1 MTMASFLTFDFF
13 FCALAVLA
21 GACVQGASGIGF
33 ALFAAPIVALRL
45 PELVP
50 GPMIVLGGSVSL
62 LAALREYRQID
73 VRTTGLALA
82 GRVPGSIA
90 AGLAVGLLPRSAFA
104 VVFAAII
111 LAAVALSLV
120 GWRVRANVPALLT
133 AGFASGFMGTMTSVG
148 TPPMAIVLQHAEP
161 ARLRATVGGFLVV
174 GALISVAVL
183 AVAGRFGARDLEL
196 SAGLLAPLALG
207 FALSSVLIRR
217 LDPRRVRQIAL
228 AICAVSAIALLVR
241 HG

>member
-1 MTMASFLTFDFF
+1 VTIASFLTFDFL

-50 GPMIVLGGSVSL
+50 GPMIVLGGTVSL

-73 VRTTGLALA
+73 LRTTGLALA

-90 AGLAVGLLPRSAFA
+90 AGLAVGLLPRTAFA
-104 VVFAAII
+104 VVYAAMI

-120 GWRVRANVPALLT
+120 GWRVRANAPALLT

-161 ARLRATVGGFLVV
+161 ARLRATVGGFV
-174 GALISVAVL
+174 GALVSLAVL
-183 AVAGRFGARDLEL
+183 AVAGRFGAHDLEL
-196 SAGLLAPLALG
+196 SVGLLAPLALG
-207 FALSSVLIRR
+207 FALSSLLIRR

-228 AICAVSAIALLVR
+228 AICAASATALLVR

>member
-1 MTMASFLTFDFF
+1 MASFLTFDFL

-50 GPMIVLGGSVSL
+50 GPMIVLGGAVSL

-73 VRTTGLALA
+73 LRTTGLALA
-82 GRVPGSIA
+82 GRVPGSIT

-104 VVFAAII
+104 GIFAAMI

-183 AVAGRFGARDLEL
+183 AVAGRFGTRDLEL
-196 SAGLLAPLALG
+196 SVGLLAPLALG
-207 FALSSVLIRR
+207 FALSSHLIRR
-217 LDPRRVRQIAL
+217 LDPRRVRQTAL

>member
-1 MTMASFLTFDFF
+1 MSLASFLTLDFL

-50 GPMIVLGGSVSL
+50 GPMIVLGGAVSL

-73 VRTTGLALA
+73 FRTTGIALA
-82 GRVPGSIA
+82 GRLPGSIA
-90 AGLAVGLLPRSAFA
+90 AGLVVGLLPRAAFA
-104 VVFAAII
+104 MVFAAMI
-111 LAAVALSLV
+111 LAAVTLSLV
-120 GWRVRANVPALLT
+120 GWRVRTNAPALLT
-133 AGFASGFMGTMTSVG
+133 AGFASGFMGTLTSVG

-174 GALISVAVL
+174 GAVISVAVL
-183 AVAGRFGARDLEL
+183 AVAGRFGAHDLEL

-207 FALSSVLIRR
+207 FALSSLLIRR
-217 LDPRRVRQIAL
+217 LDPRHVRRIAL
-228 AICAVSAIALLVR
+228 SICAVSAIALLVR

>member
-1 MTMASFLTFDFF
+1 VQALLSPDFL
-13 FCALAVLA
+13 FCALAVMA

-50 GPMIVLGGSVSL
+50 GPMIVLGGTVSL

-73 VRTTGLALA
+73 FRTTGLALA
-82 GRVPGSIA
+82 GRLPGSVV
-90 AGLAVGLLPRSAFA
+90 AGLVVGLLPRT
-104 VVFAAII
+104 VFAPVFAMLI
-111 LAAVALSLV
+111 LAAVALSV
-120 GWRVRANVPALLT
+120 GGWRVHATAPAFLT
-133 AGFASGFMGTMTSVG
+133 AGFASGFMGTLTSVG

-161 ARLRATVGGFLVV
+161 ARLRATVGCFLVV
-174 GALISVAVL
+174 GAMISVAVL
-183 AVAGRFGARDLEL
+183 AVAGRFGARDLQL
-196 SAGLLAPLALG
+196 SIGLLAPLALG
-207 FALSSVLIRR
+207 FALSSLLIRR

-228 AICAVSAIALLVR
+228 AICALSAIALLVR

>member
-1 MTMASFLTFDFF
+1 MASFLTFDFL

-50 GPMIVLGGSVSL
+50 GPMIVLGGAVSL

-82 GRVPGSIA
+82 GRLPGSIV
-90 AGLAVGLLPRSAFA
+90 AGLAVGLLPRTAFA
-104 VVFAAII
+104 AVFAALI

-120 GWRVRANVPALLT
+120 GWRVRANAPALLT
-133 AGFASGFMGTMTSVG
+133 AGFASGFMGTLTSVG

-161 ARLRATVGGFLVV
+161 ARLRATVGGFLVI
-174 GALISVAVL
+174 GALISVGVL
-183 AVAGRFGARDLEL
+183 AAAGRFGVHDLEL
-196 SAGLLAPLALG
+196 SLGLLAPLAAG
-207 FALSSVLIRR
+207 FAASSLLIRR
-217 LDPRRVRQIAL
+217 LDPRRVRQAAL
-228 AICAVSAIALLVR
+228 AICALSAIALLVR

>member
-1 MTMASFLTFDFF
+1 MASFLTADFL

-50 GPMIVLGGSVSL
+50 GPMIVLGGTVSL

-73 VRTTGLALA
+73 YRTTGLALA
-82 GRVPGSIA
+82 GRLPGSIA
-90 AGLAVGLLPRSAFA
+90 AGLVVGLLPRSAFA
-104 VVFAAII
+104 VVFAALI

-120 GWRVRANVPALLT
+120 GWRVRTNPPALVT
-133 AGFASGFMGTMTSVG
+133 AGFASGFMGTLTSVG

-174 GALISVAVL
+174 GSVISIAVL
-183 AVAGRFGARDLEL
+183 VAAGRFGARDLGM
-196 SAGLLAPLALG
+196 SAGLLVPLGLG

-217 LDPRRVRQIAL
+217 LDPLHVRRIAL
-228 AICAVSAIALLVR
+228 AICAGSAIALLVR